1 MIPTPE
7 KPSILDTPLKRWF
20 PLNVETLLV
29 VLLLTVAII
38 SRFYDLGARVISHDE
53 NNHYVPSYSLYSGD
67 GYRYDPMSH
76 GPLQFHMM
84 ALSFALFGDNDFTG
98 RLPAAL
104 LSIATIMVAMFAF
117 RRYLGRT
124 GALVAAALI
133 IISPLMLYYARYARN
148 ESYIVL
154 WGILT
159 LYSILRYL
167 ERGEAWALFL
177 FTAVNALH
185 FTDKATSYIFAA
197 EEGLFLAA
205 YFIDRLSHRE
215 WTHPRRR
222 ANFLLGLSLTIV
234 LVAAAAGFYL
244 LHKPASNTPVEQ
256 TRLILIVISILAA
269 GAAGTLAWS
278 GVEMVRG
285 LGWTGLKSERSADM
299 LILLVTFLLP
309 LLSALPIQLMGYTP
323 LDYTTTGIIRVVV
336 VAAILG
342 AMGITLG
349 LWWFG
354 RKWLFHAGLF
364 FIPFVLLYS
373 TFFTNP
379 EGLVGGL
386 VGALSYWIEQQAVQ
400 RGSQPL
406 YYYLLLLVPM
416 YEFLPAVGTVVA
428 AGIASFSRLWQSQ
441 PGQPFTPARSNSE
454 QTSVPVAAL
463 LIFWSVSS
471 LAVFTIAGEKMP
483 WLTIHIALPLILSS
497 AWAIGWLVETV
508 PWGRLARWGIS
519 NYARLA
525 ALVLLGFL
533 TLLTGRD
540 AFRVA
545 YINYD
550 GPTEY
555 LVYAHGAPA
564 PKELFSQIE
573 ELSIR
578 TTGTTDMVAAY
589 DNQVRYPYWW
599 YMRRY
604 ANKIDYDVNPTRD
617 LQRALVIGVG
627 DENLTKLTPVVRQN
641 YFEFSAIRL
650 WWPNMDYMD
659 IKWNT
664 IDSERIANL
673 QAQYNAAGGKVPPMT
688 ITEYIQYAWRHIKP
702 FFTDAKVRSAVVQI
716 WLNDDFTQWGDLKK
730 STAYSL
736 TDWGVSDRMHYYI
749 RKDISAQLWP
759 YGAEA
764 QALTTPSDPYASIT
778 APVSPDLVLG
788 KTGNEPGAFQAP
800 RAVAIAAD
808 GSLYVVDSLN
818 NRIQHLSQSGQVLQV
833 WGTYA
838 SLAKGAAPGG
848 TFSEPWGVAV
858 GPDGNVF
865 VADTWNHRI
874 QKFTSDGQFVTM
886 WGYFGQGDTP
896 DAFYGPRGLAID
908 GKGRVFVADTG
919 NKRIVVFD
927 SNGEYITQ
935 FGSPGMDIGQLDEPV
950 GVALD
955 AAGNVFV
962 TDTWNQRI
970 QVFSPDPSGQVF
982 NAIYSWSVDGW
993 NGQSVENKPFI
1004 TVDTAG
1010 NTLVTDPEMC
1020 RVITFSPAGQPIRV
1034 WDGCSSGTFHLP
1046 SGIASDSSGGV
1057 WVTDAG
1063 NGTLIHFKEENP

>member
-1 MIPTPE
+1 MPTPE
-7 KPSILDTPLKRWF
+7 KPSILDTPLRRWF
-20 PLNVETLLV
+20 QLNVETLLV
-29 VLLLTVAII
+29 VLLLTVAIV
-38 SRFYDLGARVISHDE
+38 SRFYDLGGRVISHDE
-53 NNHYVPSYSLYSGD
+53 NNHYVPSFSLYSGD

-98 RLPAAL
+98 RIPAAL

-124 GALVAAALI
+124 GALVAGALL
-133 IISPLMLYYARYARN
+133 IISPLMLFYARYARN

-167 ERGEAWALFL
+167 ERGEAWALFM
-177 FTAVNALH
+177 FTAVNTLH

-205 YFIDRLSHRE
+205 YFIDRISRRE

-222 ANFLLGLSLTIV
+222 ANFLLGLALTIV

-244 LHKPASNTPVEQ
+244 LHKPAPNTPVEQ
-256 TRLILIVISILAA
+256 TRLILIVVSILAA

-278 GVEMVRG
+278 CVEMVRG
-285 LGWTGLKSERSADM
+285 LGWVGVKSERSADM
-299 LILLVTFLLP
+299 LVLLVTFLLP
-309 LLSALPIQLMGYTP
+309 LLSALPIELMGYTP
-323 LDYTTTGIIRVVV
+323 LDYTSAGILRVVG

-342 AMGITLG
+342 AMGIALG

-364 FIPFVLLYS
+364 FVPFVILYT

-379 EGLVGGL
+379 QGLVGGL
-386 VGALSYWIEQQAVQ
+386 VGALSYWMEQQAVN

-406 YYYLLLLVPM
+406 YYYVLLLVPM
-416 YEFLPAVGTVVA
+416 YEFLPAVGTIVA

-441 PGQPFTPARSNSE
+441 PGQPFTPARSDSD
-454 QTSVPVAAL
+454 QAPVPVAVL

-471 LAVFTIAGEKMP
+471 LAVFSFAGEKMP
-483 WLTIHIALPLILSS
+483 WLNIHIALPMILSS

-508 PWGRLARWGIS
+508 PWGRLAEWGVRK
-519 NYARLA
+519 YARLA
-525 ALVLLGFL
+525 ALILLCFL
-533 TLLTGRD
+533 ALLTGRD
-540 AFRVA
+540 AFRAA
-545 YINYD
+545 YIND
-550 GPTEY
+550 DNPTEY

-564 PKELFSQIE
+564 PKELFNQIE

-578 TTGTTDMVAAY
+578 TTGTTDMVVAY

-617 LQRALVIGVG
+617 LQRALVIAVG

-659 IKWNT
+659 IKWSA
-664 IDSERIANL
+664 IDSERNADL
-673 QAQYNAAGGKVPPMT
+673 QAQYAATGGKVPLMT
-688 ITEYIQYAWRHIKP
+688 IPEYIQYAWRHIQP
-702 FFTDAKVRSAVVQI
+702 FFTDAKTRSAVIQI
-716 WLNDDFTQWGDLKK
+716 WLNDDFTQWGLLKN
-730 STAYSL
+730 SITYSL

-764 QALTTPSDPYASIT
+764 QALTAPTDPYAAIT
-778 APVSPDLVLG
+778 STVSPDLVLG
-788 KTGNEPGAFQAP
+788 NAGSEPGAFQAP
-800 RAVAIAAD
+800 RAVAVAAD
-808 GSLYVVDSLN
+808 GSLYVVDSMN
-818 NRIQHLSQSGQVLQV
+818 NRIQHLSPSGQVLQV
-833 WGTYA
+833 WGTHA
-838 SLAKGAAPGG
+838 SLADGAAPGG

-858 GPDGNVF
+858 GPDGSVYI
-865 VADTWNHRI
+865 ADTWNHRI

-886 WGYFGQGDTP
+886 WGHFGQGDTP

-908 GKGRVFVADTG
+908 AKGRVFVADTG

-927 SNGEYITQ
+927 PNGEYITQ
-935 FGSPGMDIGQLDEPV
+935 FGTPGMDIGQLDEPV
-950 GVALD
+950 AVALD
-955 AAGNVFV
+955 VVGNVYV

-970 QVFSPDPSGQVF
+970 QLFSPDPSGQVYT
-982 NAIYSWSVDGW
+982 AINEWPVDGW

-1004 TVDTAG
+1004 AIDTTG
-1010 NTLVTDPEMC
+1010 NILITDPEMC
-1020 RVITFSPAGQPIRV
+1020 RVITFSPEGQPIHV
-1034 WDGCSSGTFHLP
+1034 WDGCSTGTFHLP
-1046 SGIASDSSGGV
+1046 SGIASDGSGGV

-1063 NGTLIHFKEENP
+1063 NGKLIHFKVENP